1 MTHLKTKKEIS
12 VEKFS
17 PGVYHI
23 NKETFTT
30 QIIVTQELPQEEN
43 LYLHCLSARLQDMD
57 LINRLRNDYTVHR
70 DEEIYARYM
79 HQLTTANIRTRR
91 YIHDHM

>member
-1 MTHLKTKKEIS
+1 MKN
-12 VEKFS
+12 FP

-30 QIIVTQELPQEEN
+30 QIIVTQELPPEET

-79 HQLTTANIRTRR
+79 YQLQPPISKRTE
-91 YIHDHM
+91 IHP